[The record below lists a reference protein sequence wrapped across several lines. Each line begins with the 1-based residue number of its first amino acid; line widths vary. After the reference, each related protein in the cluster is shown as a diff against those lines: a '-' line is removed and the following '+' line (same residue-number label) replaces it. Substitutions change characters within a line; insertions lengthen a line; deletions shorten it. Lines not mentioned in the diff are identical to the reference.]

1 MFHHSQGS
9 GPDPSQK
16 RHTRGDPIAQIK
28 HRQELREKNQA
39 ARNSIAPKIADKKPK
54 QTPAASN
61 STTTGNVAE
70 EPQPIDPWKY
80 LQGKIDKLEIDIK
93 NDEEKERKRRE
104 EERNKIEKP
113 EKKPEEKPEKKPEE
127 KPEKKLEKK
136 PEKKSGKKP
145 GKKSGK
151 TRKRRGKA

>member
-39 ARNSIAPKIADKKPK
+39 AEKPIAPKIADKKPK

-70 EPQPIDPWKY
+70 EPQPIDPRKY
-80 LQGKIDKLEIDIK
+80 LQGKINKLEIDIK

-113 EKKPEEKPEKKPEE
+113 EKKPEEKPEKKPE
-127 KPEKKLEKK
+127 
-136 PEKKSGKKP
+136 KKSEKKP